1 MKRLREQTS
10 SPDPAVARAAS
21 MLLAVR
27 PLDTAQVHR
36 RRLPF
41 EAAPRA
47 RAVPMRVALVLA
59 LSLAS
64 AIAGAE
70 TVHRAAWLRSWTGW
84 RSSPGQPVVSAV
96 VAPAPVVHAVAA
108 AAKPAASTLDVAAL
122 PVAVA
127 SPAVTRGPSPAS
139 PRVAARSVIA
149 ASTASAAADE
159 SSLMVDA
166 VRALRRDRDPRRAA
180 SLAQEALQR
189 SPHGPQVEEAMA
201 VAMEAASADG
211 DGAAAHVWAER
222 YLAAFPAGRFADR
235 ARQVRVATPR

>member
-27 PLDTAQVHR
+27 PLDTAQIHR

-41 EAAPRA
+41 ETAPRA
-47 RAVPMRVALVLA
+47 RALPMRVALVLA

-64 AIAGAE
+64 AIAGAA
-70 TVHRAAWLRSWTGW
+70 TAHRAAWLRSWTGW
-84 RSSPGQPVVSAV
+84 RSSPQPTFVSAV
-96 VAPAPVVHAVAA
+96 VAPAPVVHPVAA
-108 AAKPAASTLDVAAL
+108 PARPAAGTVDVADL
-122 PVAVA
+122 PVVVA
-127 SPAVTRGPSPAS
+127 SPAAARGPSPTT
-139 PRVAARSVIA
+139 PRVTARAAIA
-149 ASTASAAADE
+149 PADE

-166 VRALRRDRDPRRAA
+166 VRALRRDHDPRRAA
-180 SLAQEALQR
+180 ALAQEALQR

-211 DGAAAHVWAER
+211 DAAAARAWAER
-222 YLAAFPAGRFADR
+222 SLAAFPTGRFADR
-235 ARQVRVATPR
+235 ARQVLSASPR